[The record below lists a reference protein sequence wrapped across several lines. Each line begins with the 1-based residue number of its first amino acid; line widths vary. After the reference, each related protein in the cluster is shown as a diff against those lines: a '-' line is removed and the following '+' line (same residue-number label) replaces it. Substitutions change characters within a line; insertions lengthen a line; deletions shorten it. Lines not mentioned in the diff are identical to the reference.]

1 MAGSF
6 VDCKLPG
13 HQQQTRVRGEEAA
26 GVGADSGFS
35 GTSNAMLE
43 KKIFT
48 RGYGIQAS
56 DAGRAYSFLSRCIPQ
71 HLPRLWN

>member
-13 HQQQTRVRGEEAA
+13 HQQLTRVRGEEAA

-43 KKIFT
+43 KKSSHMVMGSKHVMLVGLT
-48 RGYGIQAS
+48 VS
-56 DAGRAYSFLSRCIPQ
+56 
-71 HLPRLWN
+71 